1 MSKGYFKI
9 IFSLLISSLYMS
21 NKALA
26 GEPDSGIGNL
36 RKFARPSTIPN
47 SANNDSEETNEK
59 RPFNLIMGIEETKIA
74 EQVMD
79 EAEMLLQY
87 HAVNMDGYKVYHRH
101 SDDTIQYYKKHGN
114 TTIHKYNHQI
124 RDSNRYN
131 AVINMIWDPNNV
143 QTFDDKVIKE
153 KDVCEYSPNLKMI
166 QARYTNES
174 LSFHGYY
181 YALSK
186 KIQVSDDTTII
197 VYTSSDA
204 DDYNDFDRKKYT
216 NPIVESANLFK
227 PRIYSENDI
236 INGELTKIFVNLS
249 GYVIKKIDDYVDIT
263 YVNSI
268 SVNADF
274 FEDSIARIINSA
286 HILNFMK
293 LSTTFYKE

>member
-36 RKFARPSTIPN
+36 RKFARPSTTHN

-59 RPFNLIMGIEETKIA
+59 RPFNLIMDIEETKIA

-87 HAVNMDGYKVYHRH
+87 HAVNMDGYKVYHKH
-101 SDDTIQYYKKHGN
+101 CDDTVQYYKKHGN
-114 TTIHKYNHQI
+114 TIIHKYNHQI
-124 RDSNRYN
+124 RNSNRYN
-131 AVINMIWDPNNV
+131 AVINMIWDPNSV
-143 QTFDDKVIKE
+143 QTFDDKIIKE

-166 QARYTNES
+166 QARYKDDS
-174 LSFHGYY
+174 ISFHGYY

-186 KIQVSDDTTII
+186 KIQVSEDKTIV

-204 DDYNDFDRKKYT
+204 DDYNYFDKKKYT

-236 INGELTKIFVNLS
+236 INGELTKMFVNLS
-249 GYVIKKIDDYVDIT
+249 GYVIQKIGDYVDIT

-268 SVNADF
+268 TVNTGP
-274 FEDSIARIINSA
+274 FEESLAGIINSA

-293 LSTTFYKE
+293 LSTPFYE